1 MLNSFQLIFC
11 CVCFRTIG
19 SCWFMFRGFN
29 FGTSLCC
36 LRWWM
41 TPLNQVGLIY
51 CVVPVPVIY
60 FWNRSSVF
68 IIIEMPNSCNLCLEQ
83 FIRFCNIDG
92 REFVLSFLQNT
103 VFLFVLGGMVCWG
116 VCFLHGELQWCG
128 REEED
133 DDSAFTVTDP
143 PWTHRVWLH
152 PQNFLYTKAVMYTKQ
167 GCQMHSCI
175 VSS

>member
-60 FWNRSSVF
+60 FWNRLSVF
-68 IIIEMPNSCNLCLEQ
+68 IIIEIPNSCNLCLEQ
-83 FIRFCNIDG
+83 L
-92 REFVLSFLQNT
+92 EFVLSFLQNT
-103 VFLFVLGGMVCWG
+103 VFLFFGWDGLLGSLFFTWGATMVWEG
-116 VCFLHGELQWCG
+116 GGG
-128 REEED
+128 RRLRFYSD
-133 DDSAFTVTDP
+133 GSTMDTSRVVASPKFFIYKSCYVYKTGLPDAF
-143 PWTHRVWLH
+143 
-152 PQNFLYTKAVMYTKQ
+152 
-167 GCQMHSCI
+167 MHSLLLI
-175 VSS
+175 MYN